1 MVIKVRRDGMIKAL
15 VVMLIVLVSFI
26 SFQPEAYA
34 ASMTP
39 EQALSKIDS
48 VRFGHTYST
57 DSYTPVLDTLS
68 DRCSSGSR
76 HIADMSAAMTE
87 RLFKAGREFDNMSFL
102 QQALDATESGTA
114 GSSCEEVFAMLA
126 VLIESGV

>member
-1 MVIKVRRDGMIKAL
+1 MIGIGSNKMLKAL
-15 VVMLIVLVSFI
+15 VVMLIALVSFI
-26 SFQPEAYA
+26 SFQPGAYA

-48 VRFGHTYST
+48 VRFGHTYPT
-57 DSYTPVLDTLS
+57 DSYTPVLDTLG
-68 DRCSSGSR
+68 DRCSSNSR

-87 RLFKAGREFDNMSFL
+87 RLFKAGREFDNMGFL
-102 QQALDATESGTA
+102 QQALDATASGTA
-114 GSSCEEVFAMLA
+114 GSSCEETFAMLA